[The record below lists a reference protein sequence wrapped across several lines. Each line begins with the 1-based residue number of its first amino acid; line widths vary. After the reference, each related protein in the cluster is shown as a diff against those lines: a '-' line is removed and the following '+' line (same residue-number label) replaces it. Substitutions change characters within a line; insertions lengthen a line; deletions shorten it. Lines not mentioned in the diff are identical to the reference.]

1 MNDTND
7 ALNSYGVLGIAYI
20 YIVKA
25 LPKMLCRRKSSD
37 LSLANAVREETPKKT
52 NVIVYWLAK
61 PQIL

>member
-25 LPKMLCRRKSSD
+25 LPKMLSRRKSSD
-37 LSLANAVREETPKKT
+37 LSVANTLREETTKKT
-52 NVIVYWLAK
+52 NVIV
-61 PQIL
+61 